1 MLEQFEKG
9 KISIELQGKK
19 LRGKFSLVRTRR
31 ENQWLLIKSSD
42 QFASIGT
49 NITLDAP
56 QSVLSGRDDIPT
68 GASKSFMKV
77 TSSSERSELTSS
89 KSRTKVS
96 HRRALKRSEYL
107 PSKKIKPMLARAIDK
122 PFNNKEWV
130 FEVKWD
136 GVRAILLSEMT

>member
-49 NITLDAP
+49 DITLDSP

-68 GASKSFMKV
+68 GASKSFI
-77 TSSSERSELTSS
+77 EG
-89 KSRTKVS
+89 
-96 HRRALKRSEYL
+96 
-107 PSKKIKPMLARAIDK
+107 
-122 PFNNKEWV
+122 N
-130 FEVKWD
+130 
-136 GVRAILLSEMT
+136 